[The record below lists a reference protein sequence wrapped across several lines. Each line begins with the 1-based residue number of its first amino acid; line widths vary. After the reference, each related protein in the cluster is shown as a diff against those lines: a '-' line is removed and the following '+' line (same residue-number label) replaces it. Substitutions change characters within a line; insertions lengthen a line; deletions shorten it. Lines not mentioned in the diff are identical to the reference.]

1 MTFAVGISLLLAL
14 LDVSSGV
21 AHLAHLGGFATG
33 FLYLKAAD
41 WRLAQAERQV
51 RRTAQPSVVVQSART
66 AGGGDASRK
75 RRPPPERDAAAAEID
90 RVLDKISARGIES
103 LTPAERKFLSETSR
117 KMRGKP

>member
-1 MTFAVGISLLLAL
+1 MRGGIT
-14 LDVSSGV
+14 D
-21 AHLAHLGGFATG
+21 GGR
-33 FLYLKAAD
+33 YD
-41 WRLAQAERQV
+41 C
-51 RRTAQPSVVVQSART
+51 
-66 AGGGDASRK
+66 GGDASRK